1 MVVILSFFYILGLEI
16 YLILITYNKYW
27 IPNANVQHTKGNKP
41 AMKTNPKTRSLA
53 QYTCNFNT
61 RVLFWWFPSFSLSSS
76 RSIPSPH
83 LRTSFPRAEEDARGW
98 GEKRRRGGNA
108 SEPRK
113 LEIAAK
119 LHWQVACRV
128 AKIIF
133 AALSLRA
140 VREGGD
146 GGRKTGGVNNGERT

>member
-1 MVVILSFFYILGLEI
+1 
-16 YLILITYNKYW
+16 
-27 IPNANVQHTKGNKP
+27 
-41 AMKTNPKTRSLA
+41 MKTNPKTRSLA
-53 QYTCNFNT
+53 LCTCNFNT
-61 RVLFWWFPSFSLSSS
+61 CSLLVVSFLFAFLLPFYSEPTSSHF
-76 RSIPSPH
+76 RE
-83 LRTSFPRAEEDARGW
+83 RKKTR
-98 GEKRRRGGNA
+98 GEKRRGGNA

-133 AALSLRA
+133 AALSPRP

-146 GGRKTGGVNNGERT
+146 DGRKTGGVNNGERT